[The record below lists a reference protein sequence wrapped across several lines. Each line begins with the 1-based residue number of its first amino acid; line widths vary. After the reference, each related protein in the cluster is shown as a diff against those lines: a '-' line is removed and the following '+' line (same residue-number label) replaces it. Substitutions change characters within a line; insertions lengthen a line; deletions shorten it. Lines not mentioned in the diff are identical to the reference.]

1 MWLTTEVGKLN
12 CKALIATCVHA
23 VGPIKECAM
32 IITKAVMDYYH
43 QNPESSITN
52 AKLCLYSEDD
62 ATMFMQ
68 ALKLHESLTNRQRET
83 SDSVKC
89 EYEPGS
95 RNNAAFKLAKT
106 VREQNRST
114 VIVKTTPRNKQKVLT
129 IEDFVDSSKGTKYW
143 IKSLGLLDSD
153 KSILCSNK
161 SWLNSSIIDAS
172 QRLLSTQFS
181 VSDCKV

>member
-1 MWLTTEVGKLN
+1 M
-12 CKALIATCVHA
+12 KAAEGYNSISIPAISS
-23 VGPIKECAM
+23 GIFNFPIKECAM

-43 QNPESSITN
+43 QNLKSSITN

-68 ALKLHESLTNRQRET
+68 ALKLHKSLTSRQRET

-89 EYEPGS
+89 AYEPGS

-114 VIVKTTPRNKQKVLT
+114 AIVKTTPRNKQKVLT
-129 IEDFVDSSKGTKYW
+129 IEDFVDSSEGTKYW
-143 IKSLGLLDSD
+143 IESLGLLNSD
-153 KSILCSNK
+153 KS
-161 SWLNSSIIDAS
+161 
-172 QRLLSTQFS
+172 QQ
-181 VSDCKV
+181 